1 MKAHV
6 GDHIV
11 VTAPTTGG
19 AVRDGVIEE
28 VRGAEGGPPYVVRWS
43 QGGTGLF
50 YPGSDAH
57 IAAGSAAPPT
67 GTPEAPPARHARS
80 WRVEI
85 DLYEADDDTTAH
97 AVLVAEPARR
107 VDASGAA
114 RRNPADT
121 PVAVIGDEIAVARAL
136 RHLSD
141 RLLATA
147 SEDISGAQGD
157 RVDIDA

>member
-19 AVRDGVIEE
+19 AVRDGEIAE
-28 VRGAEGGPPYVVRWS
+28 VRGTDGGPPYVVRWS
-43 QGGTGLF
+43 QGGTGLY

-57 IAAGSAAPPT
+57 IAAGAGAHPGTDEPRPT
-67 GTPEAPPARHARS
+67 PQARS

-85 DLYEADDDTTAH
+85 DLYEAEDDTTAH

-114 RRNPADT
+114 RRNPGDAN
-121 PVAVIGDEIAVARAL
+121 VAMIGDEIAVARAL

-147 SEDISGAQGD
+147 SDDIAGAQGD